1 MARCQTCSGQLC
13 PWTGA
18 AHTHVYLM
26 HVRLG
31 LQRLTRKM
39 KEKATQ
45 YYLRG
50 GRQGTGTVTASKHA
64 QMLQRRRTKRVR
76 GQQDGYGDDCGDA
89 YTNFS
94 M

>member
-1 MARCQTCSGQLC
+1 
-13 PWTGA
+13 
-18 AHTHVYLM
+18 
-26 HVRLG
+26 VRLA

-50 GRQGTGTVTASKHA
+50 GRQGTGTATVIRHA

-76 GQQDGYGDDCGDA
+76 GQQDGCGDRCEDA
-89 YTNFS
+89 CTIF
-94 M
+94 